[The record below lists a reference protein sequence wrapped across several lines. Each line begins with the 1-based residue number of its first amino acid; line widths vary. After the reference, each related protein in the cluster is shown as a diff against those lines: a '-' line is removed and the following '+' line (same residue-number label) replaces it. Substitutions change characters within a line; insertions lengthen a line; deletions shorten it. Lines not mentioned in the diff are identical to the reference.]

1 MQMSTSFENRCRN
14 LVADLGLG
22 SADDVTAITPLTGG
36 VSSDIALVDIGER
49 QVCVKF
55 ALEKLKV
62 AEDWYAPVERNQAEY
77 NWLLFA
83 ASIVPG
89 AIPALLGY
97 SHAAKGFAMEFVDG
111 DDVYLWK
118 TALLQAQPARGE
130 AEKVGHV
137 LGEIHQASAFSD
149 DVKNEFQNQ
158 QDFHALRLEPY
169 LCFTATRHPA
179 LASQINALVEMLY
192 NSRLVL
198 VHGDVSPKNIIFRQG
213 VPILL
218 DAECATVGDPS
229 FDISFCLNHLILK
242 AVHIKKSRQSL
253 LDAVGKFWAA
263 YTPYITWEAVTELEA
278 RVCKLLPVLLLA
290 RADGKS
296 PVEYLSDDEFQI
308 VRSLALS
315 LIKDPEQS
323 LATFV
328 ERAAFTMESKL

>member
-1 MQMSTSFENRCRN
+1 MSTSFENRCKK
-14 LVADLGLG
+14 LIADLGLG
-22 SADDVTAITPLTGG
+22 SAGDITSITPLTGG
-36 VSSDIALVDIGER
+36 VSSDIALVAVGGR

-89 AIPALLGY
+89 ATPALLGY
-97 SHAAKGFAMEFVDG
+97 SDAANGFAMEYVAG

-118 TALLQAQPARGE
+118 TALLQAQPDKGE
-130 AEKVGHV
+130 AGAVGRV

-149 DVKNEFQNQ
+149 EVKNEFQNQ

-169 LCFTATRHPA
+169 LCFTAARHPD
-179 LASQINALVEMLY
+179 LSSPIDALVDMLY
-192 NSRLVL
+192 TSRLVL

-242 AVHIKKSRQSL
+242 ALHIRQSRQSL
-253 LDAVGKFWAA
+253 LDGVGKFWAA
-263 YTPYITWEAVTELEA
+263 YAPYISWEAQSDLEA
-278 RVCKLLPVLLLA
+278 RVCRLLPALMLA

-296 PVEYLSDDEFQI
+296 PVEYLDDEEFHF
-308 VRSLALS
+308 VRSLAVS

-323 LATFV
+323 LAEFV
-328 ERAAFTMESKL
+328 ERTAFTMERKS

>member
-1 MQMSTSFENRCRN
+1 MSTSFENRCTN

-22 SADDVTAITPLTGG
+22 SAEDIVAITPLTGG
-36 VSSDIALVDIGER
+36 VSSDIALVDLGER

-83 ASIVPG
+83 ASVVPG
-89 AIPALLGY
+89 ATPALLGY
-97 SHAAKGFAMEFVDG
+97 SDAAKGFAMEYVEG
-111 DDVYLWK
+111 DEVYLWK
-118 TALLQAQPARGE
+118 TALLQAQPDKRE
-130 AEKVGHV
+130 AEKVGRV
-137 LGEIHQASAFSD
+137 LGKIHQASAFSEH
-149 DVKNEFQNQ
+149 VKKEFQNQ

-169 LCFTATRHPA
+169 LCFTATRYPA
-179 LASQINALVEMLY
+179 LSSRINALVEMLY
-192 NSRLVL
+192 KSRLVL
-198 VHGDVSPKNIIFRQG
+198 VHGDVSPKNIIFRHG

-242 AVHIKKSRQSL
+242 AIHIKKSRQSL
-253 LDAVGKFWAA
+253 LNGVGEFWTA
-263 YTPYITWEAVTELEA
+263 YTPYISWEAETDLET
-278 RVCKLLPVLLLA
+278 RVCRLLPVLMLA

-296 PVEYLSDDEFQI
+296 PVEYMDEDEFQI
-308 VRSLALS
+308 VRSLAVS

-323 LATFV
+323 LAKFV
-328 ERAAFTMESKL
+328 ERAAFTMERKA